1 MTKRKA
7 AHIVLAALSTIIV
20 AGGLAY
26 ANRGAINDWIYE
38 RSQPDVPAPVSFDEV
53 KQEAIDDEEGA
64 PSEEVK
70 QVPVIDEETADE
82 TEPNAP
88 SVALAAE
95 INLDVP
101 FLLQAPNQN
110 WVQPYADAC
119 EEASLLMVDAYYK
132 NKGSDFTTEEG
143 LKEILDVAAYEDTEY
158 GHNKDTTSEEV
169 ALTAKNYFGFTE
181 ARIID
186 VTSAEDIKTVLAE
199 GRPVIVPAY
208 GKALG
213 NPNFRNGGPDYHMLV
228 IKGYTSDGYF
238 ITNDPGTRRGKGYVY
253 KESVLL
259 NAIHAFYP
267 GDMTQGAKHMILL
280 IP

>member
-1 MTKRKA
+1 MSKRKVA
-7 AHIVLAALSTIIV
+7 YIVLAALSAFVV

-38 RSQPDVPAPVSFDEV
+38 RSRPSVPVPVSFDEV
-53 KQEAIDDEEGA
+53 KRGTIDDEEVA
-64 PSEEVK
+64 PSEVAMQE
-70 QVPVIDEETADE
+70 PVLDEEASNENEPE
-82 TEPNAP
+82 TP
-88 SVALAAE
+88 SAALAAE

-101 FLLQAPNQN
+101 FLLQAPSQN
-110 WVQPYADAC
+110 WVQPYAEAC

-143 LKEILDVAAYEDTEY
+143 LKEILNVAAYEDTEY

-169 ALTAKNYFGFTE
+169 ALTAKNYFGFRE

-186 VTSAEDIKTVLAE
+186 VTSAEEIKAVLAE

-228 IKGYTSDGYF
+228 IKGYTADGYW

-253 KESVLL
+253 SEKVLM
-259 NAIHAFYP
+259 NALHEFFP
-267 GDMTQGAKHMILL
+267 GDMTKGEKRMIVL